1 MECFV
6 LRILGGPVVISYQ
19 HDLRQI
25 TLISLVFILMVCFM
39 YFQSVTLDKEK
50 LLGFSQHL
58 HPLSQT

>member
-1 MECFV
+1 M
-6 LRILGGPVVISYQ
+6 LLATNMTS
-19 HDLRQI
+19 DKLLA
-25 TLISLVFILMVCFM
+25 LISLVFILMVYFM